1 MAIQVGLF
9 GLKNGLRKAIFL
21 LFQEEIKNLN
31 SKSFTSPQ
39 VKQTYAGGQRVRD
52 VDAVQGRLLDAL
64 EEVVD
69 AVRVDG
75 RLEVVEQLV
84 LVVAQRPQ
92 ELPLL
97 VLGLDVRLSLRPET
111 STRIKL
117 QAWLKNRTLIE
128 IIL

>member
-1 MAIQVGLF
+1 M
-9 GLKNGLRKAIFL
+9 
-21 LFQEEIKNLN
+21 EWC
-31 SKSFTSPQ
+31 
-39 VKQTYAGGQRVRD
+39 
-52 VDAVQGRLLDAL
+52 LLDAL

-97 VLGLDVRLSLRPET
+97 VLGLDVRLALGPDNEGEKCR
-111 STRIKL
+111 RG
-117 QAWLKNRTLIE
+117 
-128 IIL
+128 

>member
-1 MAIQVGLF
+1 M
-9 GLKNGLRKAIFL
+9 
-21 LFQEEIKNLN
+21 
-31 SKSFTSPQ
+31 
-39 VKQTYAGGQRVRD
+39 
-52 VDAVQGRLLDAL
+52 QGRLLDAL

-97 VLGLDVRLSLRPET
+97 VLGLDVRLALGPGNCR
-111 STRIKL
+111 RG
-117 QAWLKNRTLIE
+117 
-128 IIL
+128 

>member
-97 VLGLDVRLSLRPET
+97 VLGLDVRLALGPE
-111 STRIKL
+111 
-117 QAWLKNRTLIE
+117 E
-128 IIL
+128 E

>member
-39 VKQTYAGGQRVRD
+39 VKQTYARGQRIRD

>member
-1 MAIQVGLF
+1 M
-9 GLKNGLRKAIFL
+9 
-21 LFQEEIKNLN
+21 
-31 SKSFTSPQ
+31 
-39 VKQTYAGGQRVRD
+39 
-52 VDAVQGRLLDAL
+52 QGRLLDAL

-97 VLGLDVRLSLRPET
+97 VLGLDVRLALGPDDEEEIAGVVEKSYLRTPSARLFCEVV
-111 STRIKL
+111 
-117 QAWLKNRTLIE
+117 
-128 IIL
+128 

>member
-1 MAIQVGLF
+1 M
-9 GLKNGLRKAIFL
+9 
-21 LFQEEIKNLN
+21 
-31 SKSFTSPQ
+31 
-39 VKQTYAGGQRVRD
+39 
-52 VDAVQGRLLDAL
+52 QGRLLDAL

-97 VLGLDVRLSLRPET
+97 VLGLDVRLALGPEEERNCSRRSGHYSLARYLECGCEMP
-111 STRIKL
+111 I
-117 QAWLKNRTLIE
+117 
-128 IIL
+128 

>member
-9 GLKNGLRKAIFL
+9 GLKNGLRKAMFL

-84 LVVAQRPQ
+84 LVVAQWPQ

-97 VLGLDVRLSLRPET
+97 VLGLDVRLSLGPARM
-111 STRIKL
+111 KL
-117 QAWLKNRTLIE
+117 QAWLRNQTLRLFCE
-128 IIL
+128 VA

>member
-1 MAIQVGLF
+1 M
-9 GLKNGLRKAIFL
+9 
-21 LFQEEIKNLN
+21 
-31 SKSFTSPQ
+31 
-39 VKQTYAGGQRVRD
+39 
-52 VDAVQGRLLDAL
+52 QGRLLDAL

-97 VLGLDVRLSLRPET
+97 VLGLDVRLALGPDDEE
-111 STRIKL
+111 
-117 QAWLKNRTLIE
+117 E
-128 IIL
+128 IAGVVEKSYLPKIFPYTEREIVL

>member
-1 MAIQVGLF
+1 M
-9 GLKNGLRKAIFL
+9 
-21 LFQEEIKNLN
+21 
-31 SKSFTSPQ
+31 TSPQ
-39 VKQTYAGGQRVRD
+39 VKQTYARGQRIRD